1 MTEAD
6 LQTRVE
12 DVARTAGW
20 LCYSVRRAD
29 LGRVT
34 DRGFPD
40 LVLVKPPR
48 VAFIELKT
56 DAGRIRPEQ
65 QTWLDELELCDTV
78 TSAVVR
84 PKHVDALLDYL
95 MRP

>member
-6 LQTRVE
+6 LQTLVE

-29 LGRVT
+29 L
-34 DRGFPD
+34 GFPD